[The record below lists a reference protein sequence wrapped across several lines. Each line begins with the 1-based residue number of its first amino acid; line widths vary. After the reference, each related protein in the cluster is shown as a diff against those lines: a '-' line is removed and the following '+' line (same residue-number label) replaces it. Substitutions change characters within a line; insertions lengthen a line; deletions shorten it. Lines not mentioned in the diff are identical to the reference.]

1 PSGTFTLL
9 CCGALPNLLV
19 STRFN
24 TMSQTVVGSSI
35 SFTHKMLSEM
45 RGAMLLVVTLMP
57 FSCLHFPLKFAA
69 ELGSNSPPQRN
80 WKGIAIALLKQ
91 GGENELANSSENRLS
106 LEDLFRKEF
115 IVHNPEAKWINEFT
129 KERDKFSVQ
138 KLQALPSQS
147 PHKILDELVAVKS
160 LSQWLL
166 SESKCTTTSDDKV
179 DFTARLLSPFF
190 SSPKT
195 KYAKHV
201 LITEHRLV
209 VLIFHSRELGS
220 FCSSALLLNENTAV
234 VYKTRNGHV
243 VELNVETNTTTLLL
257 ENTTF
262 VTFKASRYS
271 VSPDL
276 RFVLMAYD
284 VKQVFHYSYTASYVI
299 YNIHTR
305 EVWELNPPEVE
316 DSVLQYAAWGVHG
329 QQLIYI
335 FENNIY
341 YQPDVKSS
349 SLRLTSSGKEGI
361 IFNGIADWLYEG
373 KLDEYICLLKQMK
386 EELLHSH
393 IAHWWSPD
401 GERLAFLTIN
411 DSLVP
416 NMVIPRFTG
425 GLYPKGKQY
434 PYPKAG
440 QTNPTVKLFV
450 VNLYGPAHTLEL
462 MPPDSFKSREYYI
475 TMVKWISNTKAVVRW
490 LNRAQNISI
499 LTVCETT
506 TGACTRKYEMQSDLW
521 LPKQNE
527 EPVFSKDGSKFFMTV
542 PVKQGGRGEFH
553 HIAMFIVQAK
563 SEQISVRHLTSGNW
577 EVIKILAYDENTQN
591 IYFLSTEESPRGR
604 QLHSVSTVGSLNRQ
618 CLSCNFLKDQCTYF
632 SAKFSPMNRHFLLH
646 CKGPGVPVVSVHR
659 TSNTEKFYILENN
672 PVLKEVVFKKKNY
685 KTEIKMLHIEDYEFP
700 LQLSLPKD
708 FTDRNQ
714 YALLL
719 IIDEAPGSQLV
730 TDKFHIDW
738 DSVLVNSDNVI
749 VARFDGRGSGF
760 QGLKILQEVH
770 RCLGSVEVKDQI
782 AAVESLLKQ
791 PFIDPKRLGIFGKG
805 YGGYITSMILKS
817 SERLFKCGA
826 VVAPI
831 TDMKLYASAF
841 SERYLGIPSKDEI
854 TYQASSVL
862 HNLHGLKE
870 VDLLIVHGTADAKV
884 HFQHSAELIKHLIKA
899 GANYTMQIYPDEGHN
914 IASEKSK
921 YHLYST
927 ILGFFSACLKE
938 ETPILPQEPEEDE

>member
-1 PSGTFTLL
+1 MTAMKEQPAHPG
-9 CCGALPNLLV
+9 G
-19 STRFN
+19 
-24 TMSQTVVGSSI
+24 
-35 SFTHKMLSEM
+35 
-45 RGAMLLVVTLMP
+45 RGNP
-57 FSCLHFPLKFAA
+57 PPPQPDQ

-80 WKGIAIALLKQ
+80 WKGIAIALLVILVVCSLITMSVILLTPD
-91 GGENELANSSENRLS
+91 ELANSSENRLS

-115 IVHNPEAKWINEFT
+115 IVHNPEAKWIN
-129 KERDKFSVQ
+129 D
-138 KLQALPSQS
+138 
-147 PHKILDELVAVKS
+147 
-160 LSQWLL
+160 
-166 SESKCTTTSDDKV
+166 
-179 DFTARLLSPFF
+179 
-190 SSPKT
+190 
-195 KYAKHV
+195 
-201 LITEHRLV
+201 
-209 VLIFHSRELGS
+209 
-220 FCSSALLLNENTAV
+220 TAV

-276 RFVLMAYD
+276 KFVLLAYD

-361 IFNGIADWLYEG
+361 IFNGIADWLYE
-373 KLDEYICLLKQMK
+373 

-425 GLYPKGKQY
+425 ALYPKGKQY

-577 EVIKILAYDENTQN
+577 EVIKILAYDENTQK

-632 SAKFSPMNRHFLLH
+632 SAKFSPMNRNFLLH

-659 TSNTEKFYILENN
+659 TSNTAKFYILENN
-672 PVLKEVVFKKKNY
+672 PVLKEVVFKKKSY

-719 IIDEAPGSQLV
+719 II
-730 TDKFHIDW
+730 
-738 DSVLVNSDNVI
+738 
-749 VARFDGRGSGF
+749 
-760 QGLKILQEVH
+760 
-770 RCLGSVEVKDQI
+770 
-782 AAVESLLKQ
+782 SLLKQ

-805 YGGYITSMILKS
+805 YGGYITSMVLKS

-884 HFQHSAELIKHLIKA
+884 HFQHSAELIKRLIKA

>member
-1 PSGTFTLL
+1 RQCIAVIEKNVNG
-9 CCGALPNLLV
+9 
-19 STRFN
+19 
-24 TMSQTVVGSSI
+24 
-35 SFTHKMLSEM
+35 
-45 RGAMLLVVTLMP
+45 
-57 FSCLHFPLKFAA
+57 

-80 WKGIAIALLKQ
+80 WKGIAIALLVILIVCSLITMSVILLTPD
-91 GGENELANSSENRLS
+91 ELANSSENRLS

-115 IVHNPEAKWINEFT
+115 IVHNPEVK
-129 KERDKFSVQ
+129 
-138 KLQALPSQS
+138 KL
-147 PHKILDELVAVKS
+147 
-160 LSQWLL
+160 
-166 SESKCTTTSDDKV
+166 T
-179 DFTARLLSPFF
+179 
-190 SSPKT
+190 
-195 KYAKHV
+195 
-201 LITEHRLV
+201 
-209 VLIFHSRELGS
+209 
-220 FCSSALLLNENTAV
+220 
-234 VYKTRNGHV
+234 
-243 VELNVETNTTTLLL
+243 
-257 ENTTF
+257 
-262 VTFKASRYS
+262 SRYS

-276 RFVLMAYD
+276 RFVLLAYD

-361 IFNGIADWLYEG
+361 IFNGIADWLYE
-373 KLDEYICLLKQMK
+373 

-506 TGACTRKYEMQSDLW
+506 TGACTRVMCQTNTILHF
-521 LPKQNE
+521 QNE

-577 EVIKILAYDENTQN
+577 EVIKILAYDENTQK

-618 CLSCNFLKDQCTYF
+618 CLSCNFLREQCTYF
-632 SAKFSPMNRHFLLH
+632 SAKFSPLNRHFLLH
-646 CKGPGVPVVSVHR
+646 CKGKP
-659 TSNTEKFYILENN
+659 NAFYILENN
-672 PVLKEVVFKKKNY
+672 PVLKEVVSKKKNY
-685 KTEIKMLHIEDYEFP
+685 KTEIKMIHIEDYEFP

-782 AAVESLLKQ
+782 AAIEYLLKQ

-841 SERYLGIPSKDEI
+841 SERYLGIPSKEEI